1 MRKPIS
7 IELLE
12 KYISGECTDE
22 EIALVKEW
30 YDSFENESDYVSQ
43 ISLSEEQNL
52 ESDLYNR
59 IAADINES
67 RFQAPKWRFLGSK
80 LLYSAASIAAVVL
93 IVFSLFV
100 LQTRIGVTSK
110 NEKLSAV
117 IKQHIKINNKTRV
130 IYKAVLPDKSTVWL
144 SPGAEISYPKIFDG
158 DLRLVVMSGECFFE
172 VSKNPEKPFVIHS
185 NSIITKVWGTSFRVR
200 DIDGGKSAEV
210 SVVTGKVSVSIKDQ
224 SKSSRLS
231 SGKNEV
237 MLYPD
242 QKVTYVANQP
252 KLKPQKETKRSTVN
266 IWHRVNLSFDS
277 LPLKAIIPVLNSN
290 YNTRIRVNNE
300 ELNNY
305 MLTADFEGF
314 NLPEVLSAL
323 KKSLNINYEIKNE
336 DIILLK

>member
-12 KYISGECTDE
+12 RYINGECTAE

-30 YDSFENESDYVSQ
+30 YDSFENESDYVSH
-43 ISLSEEQNL
+43 ISVSEEQDIEN
-52 ESDLYNR
+52 DLYNR
-59 IAADINES
+59 ITADINES
-67 RFQAPKWRFLGSK
+67 RLQAPKWRFSGSK
-80 LLYSAASIAAVVL
+80 LLYTAASIAAVVL

-100 LQTRIGVTSK
+100 LQNQGVTLK
-110 NEKLSAV
+110 NEKISTV
-117 IKQHIKINNKTRV
+117 IKQHIKIKNKTRV
-130 IYKAVLPDKSTVWL
+130 IYKAVLPDNSTVWL
-144 SPGAEISYPKIFDG
+144 SPGAQISYPKVFDG
-158 DLRLVVMSGECFFE
+158 DLRLVAMSGECFFE

-210 SVVTGKVSVSIKDQ
+210 SVVTGKVSVRIKEQNKNSILPSD
-224 SKSSRLS
+224 
-231 SGKNEV
+231 KNEV
-237 MLYPD
+237 MLYQD
-242 QKVTYVANQP
+242 QKITYVANQP
-252 KLKPQKETKRSTVN
+252 KLKPQKETKKSSVN
-266 IWHRVNLSFDS
+266 IWHRVDLSFDS

-290 YNTRIRVNNE
+290 YNTRITVENE

-305 MLTADFEGF
+305 ILTADFAGF
-314 NLPEVLSAL
+314 NLAEVLDAL